1 MTENSKVRPTHTQRA
16 ALVYV
21 RQSTASQVEHNREST
36 DRQYALV
43 GRAVDLGWQREQ
55 VTVIDE
61 DLGLSGSGTAQRSGF
76 TRLTSEV
83 ALRHAG
89 IVLGLEVSRLARTP
103 GRRNSQQGRARRV
116 ASCAACRLR
125 LGRRGW

>member
-1 MTENSKVRPTHTQRA
+1 MTENIKVRPTHTQRA

-61 DLGLSGSGTAQRSGF
+61 DLGLPVRVRPS
-76 TRLTSEV
+76 V
-83 ALRHAG
+83 PAL
-89 IVLGLEVSRLARTP
+89 LA
-103 GRRNSQQGRARRV
+103 
-116 ASCAACRLR
+116 
-125 LGRRGW
+125 